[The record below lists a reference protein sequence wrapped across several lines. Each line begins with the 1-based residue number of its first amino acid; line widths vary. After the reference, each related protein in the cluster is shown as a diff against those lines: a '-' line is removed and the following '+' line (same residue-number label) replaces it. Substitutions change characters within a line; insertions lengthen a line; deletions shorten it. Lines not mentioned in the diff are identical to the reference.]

1 MTTPAGSGVTNKG
14 TTYANGSQITST
26 NLNDIV
32 DDAVFNTNAVDD
44 ATIGLNSSTPK
55 ALFVKN
61 AGIDTAQIKDNAV
74 TTVKITDNNVTLA
87 KVEQLADQ
95 KVVANFTGSTANAS
109 ETGLVIGGSGSDG
122 LLFDNDDLLD
132 NSDTAGGSDTR
143 GATQQSIKAYVDNE
157 IAAKKVNCLLTNTSS
172 SVTVSSVPF
181 TVPFD
186 SEISDASNLH
196 DNSTNNSRITI
207 GTAGVYIINS
217 IIATLET
224 ANGDFGIAIFKNGS
238 EIARVHGDYNAI
250 NTSTVHI
257 NICHTALLS
266 ASDYLEVKLMDI
278 SGNSTVINGTRTY
291 FNVSLVS

>member
-1 MTTPAGSGVTNKG
+1 MATVASGLNSGSGF
-14 TTYANGSQITST
+14 GSSDTITST
-26 NLNDIV
+26 TLNNHVNNATVTSILTADIS
-32 DDAVFNTNAVDD
+32 D
-44 ATIGLNSSTPK
+44 SSSKTT
-55 ALFVKN
+55 
-61 AGIDTAQIKDNAV
+61 GV
-74 TTVKITDNNVTLA
+74 TFAKMQHISTA
-87 KVEQLADQ
+87 KVLGN
-95 KVVANFTGSTANAS
+95 V
-109 ETGLVIGGSGSDG
+109 SGSEGDVSEVS
-122 LLFDNDDLLD
+122 LLD
-132 NSDTAGGSDTR
+132 EDNMSSDSATSV
-143 GATQQSIKAYVDNE
+143 ATQQSIKAYVDNE

-238 EIARVHGDYNAI
+238 EIARVHGDYNSI

-278 SGNSTVINGTRTY
+278 AGNSTVINGTRTY

>member
-1 MTTPAGSGVTNKG
+1 MATVASGLNSGSGF
-14 TTYANGSQITST
+14 GSSDTITST
-26 NLNDIV
+26 TLNNHVNNATVTSILTADIS
-32 DDAVFNTNAVDD
+32 D
-44 ATIGLNSSTPK
+44 SSSKTT
-55 ALFVKN
+55 
-61 AGIDTAQIKDNAV
+61 GV
-74 TTVKITDNNVTLA
+74 TFAKMQHISTA
-87 KVEQLADQ
+87 KVLGN
-95 KVVANFTGSTANAS
+95 V
-109 ETGLVIGGSGSDG
+109 SGSEGDVSEVS
-122 LLFDNDDLLD
+122 LLD
-132 NSDTAGGSDTR
+132 EDNMSSDSATSV
-143 GATQQSIKAYVDNE
+143 ATQQSIKAYVDNE

-224 ANGDFGIAIFKNGS
+224 DNGDFGIAIFKNGS
-238 EIARVHGDYNAI
+238 EIARVHGDYNSI

-278 SGNSTVINGTRTY
+278 AGNSTVINGTRTY

>member
-1 MTTPAGSGVTNKG
+1 M
-14 TTYANGSQITST
+14 
-26 NLNDIV
+26 
-32 DDAVFNTNAVDD
+32 
-44 ATIGLNSSTPK
+44 ATLKSGLNS
-55 ALFVKN
+55 
-61 AGIDTAQIKDNAV
+61 
-74 TTVKITDNNVTLA
+74 
-87 KVEQLADQ
+87 
-95 KVVANFTGSTANAS
+95 
-109 ETGLVIGGSGSDG
+109 GSGFS
-122 LLFDNDDLLD
+122 
-132 NSDTAGGSDTR
+132 NSDTVTSTTLNNHVNNATVTSILTADISDSSSKTTGVTFAKMQHISTAKVLGNVSGSEGDVSEVSLLDEDNMSSDSATSV
-143 GATQQSIKAYVDNE
+143 ATQQSIKAYVDNE

-224 ANGDFGIAIFKNGS
+224 DNGDFGIAIFKNGS
-238 EIARVHGDYNAI
+238 EIARVHGDYNSI

-278 SGNSTVINGTRTY
+278 AGNSTVINGTRTY

>member
-1 MTTPAGSGVTNKG
+1 MATVASGLNSGSGF
-14 TTYANGSQITST
+14 GSSDTITST
-26 NLNDIV
+26 TLNNHVNNATVTSILTADIS
-32 DDAVFNTNAVDD
+32 D
-44 ATIGLNSSTPK
+44 SSSKTT
-55 ALFVKN
+55 
-61 AGIDTAQIKDNAV
+61 GV
-74 TTVKITDNNVTLA
+74 TFA
-87 KVEQLADQ
+87 KMQHI
-95 KVVANFTGSTANAS
+95 STAKILGN
-109 ETGLVIGGSGSDG
+109 VSGSEGDVSEVS
-122 LLFDNDDLLD
+122 LLD
-132 NSDTAGGSDTR
+132 EDNMSSDSATSV
-143 GATQQSIKAYVDNE
+143 ATQQSIKAYVDNE

-224 ANGDFGIAIFKNGS
+224 DNGDFGIAIFKNGS
-238 EIARVHGDYNAI
+238 EIARVHGDYNSI

-278 SGNSTVINGTRTY
+278 AGNSTVINGTRTY

>member
-1 MTTPAGSGVTNKG
+1 M
-14 TTYANGSQITST
+14 
-26 NLNDIV
+26 
-32 DDAVFNTNAVDD
+32 
-44 ATIGLNSSTPK
+44 ATLKSGLNS
-55 ALFVKN
+55 
-61 AGIDTAQIKDNAV
+61 
-74 TTVKITDNNVTLA
+74 
-87 KVEQLADQ
+87 
-95 KVVANFTGSTANAS
+95 
-109 ETGLVIGGSGSDG
+109 GSGFS
-122 LLFDNDDLLD
+122 
-132 NSDTAGGSDTR
+132 NSDTVTSTTLNNHVNDGGIVAGTIATADLADSSSKTTGVTFAKMQHISTAKVLGNVSGSEGDVSEVSFLDEDTLSSNS
-143 GATQQSIKAYVDNE
+143 ATAVASQQSIKAYVDNE

-278 SGNSTVINGTRTY
+278 FGDSTVINGTRTY